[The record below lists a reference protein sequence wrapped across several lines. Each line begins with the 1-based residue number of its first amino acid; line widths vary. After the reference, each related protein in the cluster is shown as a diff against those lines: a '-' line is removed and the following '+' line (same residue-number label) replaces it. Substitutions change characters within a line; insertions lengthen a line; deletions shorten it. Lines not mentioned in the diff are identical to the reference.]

1 MTQPRTLPIIAIVGR
16 PNVGKST
23 LFNRYAGH
31 RRALVEDTPGLTRD
45 RIVEEVEVEGRRV
58 LVVDTAGLEPDA
70 EGGLSAAIQA
80 QARTAL
86 READAVLLVVD
97 GQAGLLPEDE
107 RIAAELRRSD
117 KPVGLAV
124 NKVDHPRHAERVLEF
139 HALGIEPMEGISAA
153 HGIHAFEVLEALVE
167 RLPPP
172 PPEADEEL
180 EEGVLRVAVVGRP
193 NVGKSS
199 LVNRLAGEE
208 RVVVADEPGTT
219 RDSIDLHLEDEF
231 GSTVLV
237 DTAGLRRT
245 AKRESGGERGGAI
258 MAVRALE
265 RAQVALLVIDAAE
278 GATEQD
284 ARVAGLVRDRCRPAV
299 IVANKWDRVG
309 GEDGPDARRVREEI
323 HRRLR
328 FIEDAPLIPV
338 SAKTGAG
345 VGRLLAEAR
354 RLHESAGRRI
364 PTGDLNRWLED
375 ATARH
380 QPALGQKGVT
390 RRPIRFFYA
399 TQTSARPPSFVL
411 FCTDPRHVKEDYRR
425 YLENRLREA
434 FGYQGVPVRLRLRAR
449 RDRA

>member
-1 MTQPRTLPIIAIVGR
+1 MTQPCELPIVAIVGR

-45 RIVEEVEVEGRRV
+45 RIVEEVEVVGRRV
-58 LVVDTAGLEPDA
+58 LVVDTAGLEPTA
-70 EGGLSAAIQA
+70 EDGLPAAVQA
-80 QARTAL
+80 QARAAL

-97 GQAGLLPEDE
+97 GQAGLLPEDQ
-107 RIAAELRRSD
+107 RIAAELRRGD

-124 NKVDHPRHAERVLEF
+124 NKVDHPRHADRVLEF

-153 HGIHAFEVLEALVE
+153 HGTHAFEVLEALVE
-167 RLPPP
+167 RLPAQ
-172 PPEADEEL
+172 PEFAPERED
-180 EEGVLRVAVVGRP
+180 GALRVAVVGRP

-208 RVVVADEPGTT
+208 RVVVSDEPGTT
-219 RDSIDLHLEDEF
+219 RDSIDLRLEDET
-231 GSTVLV
+231 GTTVLV
-237 DTAGLRRT
+237 DTAGLRR
-245 AKRESGGERGGAI
+245 AARRASGGERGGAL
-258 MAVRALE
+258 MAVRSLE

-284 ARVAGLVRDRCRPAV
+284 ARVAGLVQDRCRPAV

-309 GEDGPDARRVREEI
+309 GEDGPDPGRVREEI
-323 HRRLR
+323 RRRLR
-328 FIEDAPLIPV
+328 FLQDAPLIPV

-354 RLHESAGRRI
+354 RLHANSVRRI
-364 PTGDLNRWLED
+364 PTADLNRWLED
-375 ATARH
+375 ATGRH
-380 QPALGQKGVT
+380 QPALGQRGVT

-399 TQTSARPPSFVL
+399 TQTSATPPTFVL

-434 FGYQGVPVRLRLRAR
+434 FGYEGVPVRLRLRAR
-449 RDRA
+449 REGA

>member
-1 MTQPRTLPIIAIVGR
+1 MTQPRALPIIAIVGR

-70 EGGLSAAIQA
+70 EGGLSGAIQA

-97 GQAGLLPEDE
+97 AQAGLLPEDE

-167 RLPPP
+167 RLPAQ
-172 PPEADEEL
+172 PEVTEEL
-180 EEGVLRVAVVGRP
+180 EEGALRVAVVGRP

-219 RDSIDLHLEDEF
+219 RDSIDLRLEDEF
-231 GSTVLV
+231 GTTVLV

-245 AKRESGGERGGAI
+245 AKREAGGERGGAI

-309 GEDGPDARRVREEI
+309 GEDGPDAGRVREEI
-323 HRRLR
+323 RRRLR

-354 RLHESAGRRI
+354 RLHENAGRRI
-364 PTGDLNRWLED
+364 PTAELNRWLED

-380 QPALGQKGVT
+380 QPALGQRGVT

-399 TQTSARPPSFVL
+399 TQTSATPPSFVL

-449 RDRA
+449 RERA